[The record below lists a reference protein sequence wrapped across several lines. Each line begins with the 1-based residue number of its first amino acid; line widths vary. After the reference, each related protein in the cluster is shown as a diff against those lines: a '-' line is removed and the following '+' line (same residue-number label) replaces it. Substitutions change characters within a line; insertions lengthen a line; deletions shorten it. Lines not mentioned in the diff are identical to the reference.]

1 MCAAPSAARLA
12 GAADRQDQE
21 WHVETPGAGRGARL
35 AVAAVVAALGLAA
48 CSGGGDRPSA
58 ASQAPSATAPA
69 SSTSP
74 AASAPAATSAGPA
87 TSAGGAASSSP
98 AGNGPAPTAAA
109 APPTV
114 STAARLAA
122 TLTRTERAI
131 RDPGTRSR
139 ELPALG
145 RAQQRAY
152 RAIARQPSLLP
163 EVLPLVPAGLRAVV
177 RANVT
182 AGIDLRK
189 LSRPGPRLPPWRIV
203 APPPAAELLAAY
215 HDAEARLGV
224 SWAYLAAINVVE
236 TRSGRIHGT
245 SPAGAKGPMQFL
257 PSTFRRYGA
266 GGDIESPHDAIL
278 AAARMLRANGAPADM
293 AGALFAYNH
302 SRLYVR
308 AVTAYAEQMRADQ
321 RAFLG
326 YHQWQVYYGDTLL
339 PEGYPALPAGG

>member
-1 MCAAPSAARLA
+1 
-12 GAADRQDQE
+12 
-21 WHVETPGAGRGARL
+21 TPA
-35 AVAAVVAALGLAA
+35 
-48 CSGGGDRPSA
+48 
-58 ASQAPSATAPA
+58 
-69 SSTSP
+69 
-74 AASAPAATSAGPA
+74 
-87 TSAGGAASSSP
+87 
-98 AGNGPAPTAAA
+98 
-109 APPTV
+109 
-114 STAARLAA
+114 
-122 TLTRTERAI
+122 
-131 RDPGTRSR
+131 R

-152 RAIARQPSLLP
+152 RTIARQPSLLP
-163 EVLPLVPAGLRAVV
+163 EVLQLVPAGLRPVV
-177 RANVT
+177 RANVA

-224 SWAYLAAINVVE
+224 PWAYLAAINVVE
-236 TRSGRIHGT
+236 TRSGRIRGV

-339 PEGYPALPAGG
+339 PEGYPARPAGG

>member
-1 MCAAPSAARLA
+1 MCAALRAIRLA
-12 GAADRQDQE
+12 GAGDRRDQE
-21 WHVETPGAGRGARL
+21 RHVETPGARRGARL
-35 AVAAVVAALGLAA
+35 AAAAVVAALGLTA
-48 CSGGGDRPSA
+48 CSGGGARPPA
-58 ASQAPSATAPA
+58 ASQAPSVTAPA
-69 SSTSP
+69 GSTPSAP
-74 AASAPAATSAGPA
+74 RASAAPVTSAGR
-87 TSAGGAASSSP
+87 AGGRP
-98 AGNGPAPTAAA
+98 AGNGPAATAAT
-109 APPTV
+109 APPEAGA
-114 STAARLAA
+114 AARLAA

-131 RDPGTRSR
+131 RDPGTPAR

-152 RAIARQPSLLP
+152 RTIARQPSLLP
-163 EVLPLVPAGLRAVV
+163 EVLPLVPAGLRPVV
-177 RANVT
+177 RANVA

-215 HDAEARLGV
+215 HDAEAKLGV
-224 SWAYLAAINVVE
+224 PWAYLAAINVVE
-236 TRSGRIHGT
+236 TRSGRIRGV

-339 PEGYPALPAGG
+339 PEGYPARRAGG

>member
-1 MCAAPSAARLA
+1 
-12 GAADRQDQE
+12 
-21 WHVETPGAGRGARL
+21 VETPGAGRGARL
-35 AVAAVVAALGLAA
+35 AAAAVVAALGLTA
-48 CSGGGDRPSA
+48 CSGGDRPPA
-58 ASQAPSATAPA
+58 ASRVPIATAPV
-69 SSTSP
+69 SSTPP
-74 AASAPAATSAGPA
+74 AARAPAAASTGR
-87 TSAGGAASSSP
+87 AASGP
-98 AGNGPAPTAAA
+98 AGNGPATTVATAPQAA
-109 APPTV
+109 SA
-114 STAARLAA
+114 AARLAA

-131 RDPGTRSR
+131 RDPGTPAR

-152 RAIARQPSLLP
+152 RTIARQPSLLP
-163 EVLPLVPAGLRAVV
+163 EVLPLVPAGLRPVV
-177 RANVT
+177 RANVA

-215 HDAEARLGV
+215 HDAEAKLGV
-224 SWAYLAAINVVE
+224 PWAYLAAINVVE
-236 TRSGRIHGT
+236 TRSGRIRGV

-266 GGDIESPHDAIL
+266 GGNIESPHDAIL

-308 AVTAYAEQMRADQ
+308 AVTAYAEQMRADP

-339 PEGYPALPAGG
+339 PEGYPARPAGG

>member
-12 GAADRQDQE
+12 GAGDRRDQE
-21 WHVETPGAGRGARL
+21 MHVETPGAGRRVRL
-35 AVAAVVAALGLAA
+35 AAVAVVAALGLTA
-48 CSGGGDRPSA
+48 CSGGGDRPPA
-58 ASQAPSATAPA
+58 ASRAPSATATA
-69 SSTSP
+69 SSTPP
-74 AASAPAATSAGPA
+74 AARAPAAAAPASPAGR
-87 TSAGGAASSSP
+87 AASGP
-98 AGNGPAPTAAA
+98 AGNGPATTTATASPAA
-109 APPTV
+109 

-152 RAIARQPSLLP
+152 RAVARQPSLLP
-163 EVLPLVPAGLRAVV
+163 EVLPLVPAGLRPVV
-177 RANVT
+177 RANVA

-215 HDAEARLGV
+215 HDAEAKLGV
-224 SWAYLAAINVVE
+224 PWAYLAAINVVE
-236 TRSGRIHGT
+236 TRSGRIRGL
-245 SPAGAKGPMQFL
+245 SPAGARGPMQFL

-266 GGDIESPHDAIL
+266 GGDIESPHDAIF

-293 AGALFAYNH
+293 PGALFAYNH

-308 AVTAYAEQMRADQ
+308 AVTAYAERMRADP

-339 PEGYPALPAGG
+339 PEGYPARPAGG

>member
-1 MCAAPSAARLA
+1 MCAAVRAARLA
-12 GAADRQDQE
+12 GASDRRDQE
-21 WHVETPGAGRGARL
+21 RHVETPGARRGARL
-35 AVAAVVAALGLAA
+35 AAAAVVAALGLTA
-48 CSGGGDRPSA
+48 CSGGSGRPPA
-58 ASQAPSATAPA
+58 ASQAPSATVPA
-69 SSTSP
+69 SSTPP
-74 AASAPAATSAGPA
+74 APRAPAVTSTGPA
-87 TSAGGAASSSP
+87 TSAGQAAAGQAGDGPATTAATAASA
-98 AGNGPAPTAAA
+98 AGA
-109 APPTV
+109 
-114 STAARLAA
+114 AARLAA

-131 RDPGTRSR
+131 RDPGTPAR

-152 RAIARQPSLLP
+152 RTIARQPSLLP
-163 EVLPLVPAGLRAVV
+163 EVLPLVLAGLRPVV
-177 RANVT
+177 RANVA

-215 HDAEARLGV
+215 HDAEAKLGV
-224 SWAYLAAINVVE
+224 PWAYLAAINVVE
-236 TRSGRIHGT
+236 TRSGRIRGV

-308 AVTAYAEQMRADQ
+308 AVTAYAEQMRADR

-326 YHQWQVYYGDTLL
+326 YHQWQVYYGDILL
-339 PEGYPALPAGG
+339 PEGYPARPAGG

>member
-1 MCAAPSAARLA
+1 
-12 GAADRQDQE
+12 
-21 WHVETPGAGRGARL
+21 VETPGAGRSARL
-35 AVAAVVAALGLAA
+35 AAAAVVAALGLTA
-48 CSGGGDRPSA
+48 CSGGGGRPPA
-58 ASQAPSATAPA
+58 ASPAPSAIAPA
-69 SSTSP
+69 SSTPP
-74 AASAPAATSAGPA
+74 A
-87 TSAGGAASSSP
+87 
-98 AGNGPAPTAAA
+98 
-109 APPTV
+109 V

-131 RDPGTRSR
+131 RDPGTPAR

-152 RAIARQPSLLP
+152 RTIARQPSLLP
-163 EVLPLVPAGLRAVV
+163 EVLPLVPAGLRPVV
-177 RANVT
+177 RANVA
-182 AGIDLRK
+182 AGVDLRR

-215 HDAEARLGV
+215 HDAEAKLGV
-224 SWAYLAAINVVE
+224 PWAYLAAINVVE
-236 TRSGRIHGT
+236 TRAGRIRGA

-266 GGDIESPHDAIL
+266 GGDIDSPHDAIL

-339 PEGYPALPAGG
+339 PEGYPARPARG

>member
-1 MCAAPSAARLA
+1 
-12 GAADRQDQE
+12 
-21 WHVETPGAGRGARL
+21 VETPGTGRRARL
-35 AVAAVVAALGLAA
+35 AAAVAVVAVGLAA
-48 CSGGGDRPSA
+48 CSGGDGGGAPSA
-58 ASQAPSATAPA
+58 APPAPSTSASV
-69 SSTSP
+69 SSTTP
-74 AASAPAATSAGPA
+74 
-87 TSAGGAASSSP
+87 
-98 AGNGPAPTAAA
+98 
-109 APPTV
+109 
-114 STAARLAA
+114 ARLAA

-131 RDPGTRSR
+131 RDSGTPSR
-139 ELPALG
+139 ELPPLG

-152 RAIARQPSLLP
+152 RAIARQPALLP
-163 EVLPLVPAGLRAVV
+163 EVLPLVPAALRPVV
-177 RANVT
+177 RSNVA

-203 APPPAAELLAAY
+203 TPPAAAELLAAY

-224 SWAYLAAINVVE
+224 PWSYLAAINVVE
-236 TRSGRIHGT
+236 TRAGRIRGA

-266 GGDIESPHDAIL
+266 GGDIDSPHDAIL

-302 SRLYVR
+302 SQLYVR

-326 YHQWQVYYGDTLL
+326 YHQWQVYYGDMLL
-339 PEGYPALPAGG
+339 PEGYPARPAGRG